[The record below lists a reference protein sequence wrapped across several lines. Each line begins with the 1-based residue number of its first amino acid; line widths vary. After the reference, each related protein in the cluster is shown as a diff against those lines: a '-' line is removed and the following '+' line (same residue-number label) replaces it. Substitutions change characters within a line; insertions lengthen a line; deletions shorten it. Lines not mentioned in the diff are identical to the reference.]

1 MHKVS
6 APYTSLVN
14 ISTAK
19 LALTVTLNYQSP
31 AVVDCQHKSLPTGSM
46 FYFNSKKLT
55 HYKHGQQFGG

>member
-1 MHKVS
+1 MYKVS

-31 AVVDCQHKSLPTGSM
+31 AVVDCQHKTLPTGSM
-46 FYFNSKKLT
+46 FNFNSKKLT
-55 HYKHGQQFGG
+55 HH